1 MKKRIVAFTVALLL
15 LVVAGCSSSDQ
26 TASTEVDPAAVPD
39 DVANLIAEWKQAME
53 RGDGS
58 VNDLYTSNG
67 FHLYGTQKIT
77 GEDIAPH
84 LENPAVTH
92 EELTELLLLV
102 DDPSRYV
109 VTQGIRNTFMS
120 TPAESAVTWEII
132 ATADDEL
139 KIAQSAWF
147 KITMSP

>member
-1 MKKRIVAFTVALLL
+1 MRRRPFMSMLVVLLL
-15 LVVAGCSSSDQ
+15 LVVGCSSSDP
-26 TASTEVDPAAVPD
+26 TASTVVDPGAVPD

-58 VNDLYTSNG
+58 VIDLYTPNG

-102 DDPSRYV
+102 DNSSRFV
-109 VTQGIRNTFMS
+109 VTQGIRNTFIS
-120 TPAESAVTWEII
+120 TIRH
-132 ATADDEL
+132 
-139 KIAQSAWF
+139 
-147 KITMSP
+147 

>member
-1 MKKRIVAFTVALLL
+1 MRRRPFMSMLVVLLL
-15 LVVAGCSSSDQ
+15 LVVGCSSSDP
-26 TASTEVDPAAVPD
+26 TASTVVDPGAVPD

-58 VNDLYTSNG
+58 VIDLYTPNG

-102 DDPSRYV
+102 DNSSRFV

-120 TPAESAVTWEII
+120 TPT
-132 ATADDEL
+132 
-139 KIAQSAWF
+139 
-147 KITMSP
+147 

>member
-1 MKKRIVAFTVALLL
+1 MRKRIAAFAMALLL
-15 LVVAGCSSSDQ
+15 LVVSGCSSSDQ
-26 TASTEVDPAAVPD
+26 TASTEVDPGAVPD
-39 DVANLIAEWKQAME
+39 DVASLIAEWKQAIA

-58 VNDLYTSNG
+58 VTDLYTPNG

-109 VTQGIRNTFMS
+109 VTQGIRNIFMS
-120 TPAESAVTWEII
+120 TPTESAVTWEII
-132 ATADDEL
+132 TTADEEL
-139 KIAQSAWF
+139 KIVQSAWF
-147 KITMSP
+147 KRTTSP